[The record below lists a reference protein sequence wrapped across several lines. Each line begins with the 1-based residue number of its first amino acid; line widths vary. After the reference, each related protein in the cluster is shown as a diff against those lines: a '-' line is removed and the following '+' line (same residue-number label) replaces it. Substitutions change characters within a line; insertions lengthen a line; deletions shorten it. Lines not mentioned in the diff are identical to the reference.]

1 MNIVSTIIL
10 FVLWIIFVFGLLA
23 TTFTNFQYL
32 DLNILMGIA
41 LFFAGANTFFKLSK
55 KTKVK

>member
-10 FVLWIIFVFGLLA
+10 FALWILFVAGLLA
-23 TTFTNFQYL
+23 TTFTNFQYM
-32 DLNILMGIA
+32 DLNILVGIA

-55 KTKVK
+55 KT